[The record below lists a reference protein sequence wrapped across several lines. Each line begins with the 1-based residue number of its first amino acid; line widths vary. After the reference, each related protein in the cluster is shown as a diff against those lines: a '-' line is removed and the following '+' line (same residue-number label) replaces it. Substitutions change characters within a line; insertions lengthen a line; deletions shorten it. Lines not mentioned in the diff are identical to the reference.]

1 MNVGF
6 WVEAVSFR
14 KVVEGGKILEVDWNV
29 EAADKW
35 MVERNLVVYMVPLRA
50 VGIDLCDLST
60 VYPDRTSLEFKCP
73 VYRVECFTLNRIFL
87 MPPATV
93 FFLSFN
99 VCLTPFSYFYFALV
113 GICLMPSESVFSASL
128 SAFL

>member
-35 MVERNLVVYMVPLRA
+35 MVERNLVVYMVPR
-50 VGIDLCDLST
+50 G
-60 VYPDRTSLEFKCP
+60 
-73 VYRVECFTLNRIFL
+73 TLFVD
-87 MPPATV
+87 P
-93 FFLSFN
+93 
-99 VCLTPFSYFYFALV
+99 
-113 GICLMPSESVFSASL
+113 
-128 SAFL
+128 